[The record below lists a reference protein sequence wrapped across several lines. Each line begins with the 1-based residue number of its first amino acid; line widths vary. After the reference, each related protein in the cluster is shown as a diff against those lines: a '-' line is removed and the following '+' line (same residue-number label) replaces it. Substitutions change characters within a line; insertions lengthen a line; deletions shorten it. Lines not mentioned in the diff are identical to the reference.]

1 MMLEIQLQSVDEIK
15 NELISVGGRTPKKK
29 YFKYLIDV

>member
-1 MMLEIQLQSVDEIK
+1 MLEISLQSVDEIK
-15 NELISVGGRTPKKK
+15 NELISVGGTTPKNK